1 MTSGHYHLIG
11 IGGAGMAPVAE
22 LLAARGLTVSGSDA
36 RPSAVLERL
45 RAKGIDAR
53 EGHDAARVPQEA
65 TVVVSTAVRP
75 DNPELVRAEELG
87 LAVVHRS
94 EALVTAAGDQ
104 DFVAVAGAHGKTT
117 TSAMLAVA
125 LTRVG
130 ADPSYA
136 IGGSVAGLGGGAH
149 LGGGRVFIAEA
160 DESDG
165 SFLNYRPDVGVI
177 TNIEADHLDHYGSQE
192 AFETAFA
199 HFADRVTGTLVV
211 CTDDAGAARLAATR
225 TVTTYGTGPAPRGTA
240 RHVRITAPELGAHA
254 ARAVLDDGAGP
265 VALELAVTGVHNLR
279 NATAA
284 WCAGVALGA
293 DRHELARGLAHFR
306 GTGRRFELRGQAG
319 GVRVVDDYAHHP
331 TEVAATLAAA
341 RVSAAA
347 GRVLV
352 LFQPHLY
359 SRTRTFAGEFA
370 EALSAADVVVVT
382 DVYAAREDPE
392 PGVDGG
398 LIAGRVPG
406 AEYVADAAG
415 AAARVAEL
423 ARPGDIVLTMGAGDV
438 TELGPVILQHLA
450 GQQ

>member
-45 RAKGIDAR
+45 RAKGFDAR

-136 IGGSVAGLGGGAH
+136 IGGSGAH

-199 HFADRVTGTLVV
+199 RFADRVTGTLVV
-211 CTDDAGAARLAATR
+211 CTDDDGAARLAATR
-225 TVTTYGTGPAPRGTA
+225 TVTTYGTGPATR
-240 RHVRITAPELGAHA
+240 
-254 ARAVLDDGAGP
+254 
-265 VALELAVTGVHNLR
+265 
-279 NATAA
+279 
-284 WCAGVALGA
+284 A
-293 DRHELARGLAHFR
+293 DRKSTRLNSSH
-306 GTGRRFELRGQAG
+306 
-319 GVRVVDDYAHHP
+319 
-331 TEVAATLAAA
+331 VA
-341 RVSAAA
+341 S
-347 GRVLV
+347 
-352 LFQPHLY
+352 
-359 SRTRTFAGEFA
+359 
-370 EALSAADVVVVT
+370 
-382 DVYAAREDPE
+382 
-392 PGVDGG
+392 
-398 LIAGRVPG
+398 
-406 AEYVADAAG
+406 
-415 AAARVAEL
+415 
-423 ARPGDIVLTMGAGDV
+423 
-438 TELGPVILQHLA
+438 
-450 GQQ
+450 